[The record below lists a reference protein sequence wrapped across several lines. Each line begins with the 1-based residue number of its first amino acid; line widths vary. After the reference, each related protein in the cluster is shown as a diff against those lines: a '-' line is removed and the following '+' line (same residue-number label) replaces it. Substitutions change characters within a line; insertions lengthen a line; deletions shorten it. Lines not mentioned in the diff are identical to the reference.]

1 MKNLN
6 PALVWKFFHEITQIP
21 RPSKKEERIIAFLKD
36 FGKKYNLDTKTD
48 ETGNVLIS
56 KPATPGF
63 EKRKT
68 IIMQSHI
75 DMVCEK
81 NSDVIHNFDTDPIQT
96 YIDGDWVKAKGT
108 TLGADNGIGMS
119 MMLAV
124 LASENL
130 LHPALECL
138 FTVDEET
145 GLTGAFAL
153 KPGFLSGEL
162 LINLDSE
169 DDGEIF
175 VGCAGGI
182 DTVAK
187 LTYTTEKTPEHY
199 FGFSV
204 SVKGLQGGHS
214 GDDIDKGLGNA
225 NKILNRFLWMLNKE
239 MDLRLT
245 GFDGGNL
252 RNAIPREAVA
262 IACVPFSE
270 KENIRVMF
278 NHYVHDLE
286 VEIGDVEPKMKLTL
300 DSETVEENVLDKKSS
315 NALLNVLYACP
326 HGVIAMSRDM
336 PGLVETSN
344 NLASVKMKGEH
355 VIEITTSQRSSV
367 ESSKH
372 DIKQQIEAVF
382 SLTGAVVSHGDGYP
396 GWKPNLK
403 SKMLKVATDSYV
415 KLYNDQPKV
424 RAIHAGLECG
434 LFLEKYPFLDM
445 ISIGPTMKGVHSPDE
460 RLSISSTQRCWEWL
474 KDILAN
480 SVE

>member
-1 MKNLN
+1 MITLK
-6 PALVWKFFHEITQIP
+6 PSMVWNIFHEINQIP
-21 RPSKKEERIIAFLKD
+21 RPSKKEERIIAYLKD
-36 FGKKYNLDTKTD
+36 FGEKYNLLTKID
-48 ETGNVLIS
+48 ETGNVLIC
-56 KPATPGF
+56 KPATTGY
-63 EKRKT
+63 EKHKT
-68 IIMQSHI
+68 LILQSHI

-81 NSDVIHNFDTDPIQT
+81 NSDVVHNFETDPIQT

-119 MMLAV
+119 MALAV
-124 LASENL
+124 LASNDL
-130 LHPALECL
+130 KHPALECL

-153 KPGFLSGEL
+153 KQNFLSGEL

-187 LTYTTEKTPEHY
+187 LPYKSEKAPEHS

-225 NKILNRFLWMLNKE
+225 NKIVNRFLWELNNK
-239 MDLRLT
+239 MDLRLHS
-245 GFDGGNL
+245 FDGGNL
-252 RNAIPREAVA
+252 RNAIPREAAA
-262 IACVPFSE
+262 IACVPFSK
-270 KENIRVMF
+270 KETIRVMF
-278 NHYVHDLE
+278 NQYVSDLE
-286 VEIGDVEPKMKLTL
+286 IEIGDVEPKLKLSL
-300 DSETVEENVLDKKSS
+300 DSELMQGMVMDKKTST
-315 NALLNVLYACP
+315 ALLNVLYACP
-326 HGVIAMSRDM
+326 HGVITMSRDM

-344 NLASVKMKGEH
+344 NLASVKMKDNCI
-355 VIEITTSQRSSV
+355 IEITTSQRSSV
-367 ESSKH
+367 ESSKQ

-382 SLTGAVVSHGDGYP
+382 SLSGAEVSHGDGYP

-403 SKMLKVATDSYV
+403 SEILKVATESYV

-460 RLSISSTQRCWEWL
+460 RLSISATQKCWEWL
-474 KDILAN
+474 KDILER
-480 SVE
+480 V

>member
-1 MKNLN
+1 MTSLK
-6 PALVWKFFHEITQIP
+6 PALVWNFFNEITQIP
-21 RPSKKEERIIAFLKD
+21 RPSKKEERIIGYLKD
-36 FGKKYNLDTKTD
+36 FGEKHKLVTKID

-56 KPATPGF
+56 KPATKGY
-63 EKRKT
+63 EKHKT
-68 IIMQSHI
+68 IILQSHI

-81 NSDVIHNFDTDPIQT
+81 NSDVVHNFDTDPIQT

-124 LASENL
+124 LASDDL
-130 LHPALECL
+130 AHPALECL

-153 KPGFLSGEL
+153 KQNFLSGEI

-182 DTVAK
+182 DTVAN
-187 LTYTTEKTPEHY
+187 LTYQTEKTPDHY
-199 FGFSV
+199 FGFTV

-225 NKILNRFLWMLNKE
+225 NKIVNRFLWSLNKE
-239 MDLRLT
+239 MDLRLYS
-245 GFDGGNL
+245 FDGGNL
-252 RNAIPREAVA
+252 RNAIPREAIA
-262 IACVPFSE
+262 TACVPFSE

-278 NHYVHDLE
+278 NHFVNDLE
-286 VEIGDVEPKMKLTL
+286 IEIGDVEPKMKLTL
-300 DSETVEENVLDKKSS
+300 ESESIPETVIDKKSS

-326 HGVIAMSRDM
+326 HGVITMSRDM

-344 NLASVKMKGEH
+344 NLASVKMKADQK
-355 VIEITTSQRSSV
+355 IEITTSQRSSV

-372 DIKQQIEAVF
+372 DIKNQIEAVF
-382 SLTGAVVSHGDGYP
+382 TLTGAAVKHGDGYP

-403 SKMLKVATDSYV
+403 SNILKVATDSYV
-415 KLYNDQPKV
+415 RLHNDQPKV

-460 RLSISSTQRCWEWL
+460 RLSISATGRCWEWL
-474 KDILAN
+474 TDILKN
-480 SVE
+480 G

>member
-1 MKNLN
+1 MITLK
-6 PALVWKFFHEITQIP
+6 PALVWNFFNEITQIP
-21 RPSKKEERIIAFLKD
+21 RPSKKEERIIAYLKD
-36 FGKKYNLDTKTD
+36 FGKKHNLSTKVD

-56 KPATPGF
+56 KPATVGY
-63 EKRKT
+63 EKHKT
-68 IIMQSHI
+68 VILQSHI

-81 NSDVIHNFDTDPIQT
+81 NSDVIHNFDTDPIDT
-96 YIDGDWVKAKGT
+96 YIDGDWVKARGT

-124 LASENL
+124 LSSDDL
-130 LHPALECL
+130 KHPALECL

-153 KPGFLSGEL
+153 KKDFLSGEIV
-162 LINLDSE
+162 INLDSE

-187 LTYTTEKTPEHY
+187 FSYKTEKTPENY
-199 FGFSV
+199 FGFTV

-225 NKILNRFLWMLNKE
+225 NKILNRFLWNLNKG
-239 MDLRLT
+239 MDFRLF

-252 RNAIPREAVA
+252 RNAIPREA
-262 IACVPFSE
+262 IANGCVPFSE

-278 NHYVHDLE
+278 NNYVHDLE
-286 VEIGDVEPKMKLTL
+286 IEIGDVELKMKLELESATL
-300 DSETVEENVLDKKSS
+300 EENVLDKQSS
-315 NALLNVLYACP
+315 NALLNAIYACP
-326 HGVIAMSRDM
+326 HGVITMSRDM
-336 PGLVETSN
+336 PGLVETST
-344 NLASVKMKGEH
+344 NLASVKMREGN
-355 VIEITTSQRSSV
+355 IAEITTSQRSSV
-367 ESSKH
+367 ESLKH
-372 DIKQQIEAVF
+372 DIKQQVEAVF
-382 SLTGAVVSHGDGYP
+382 TLAGASVSHGDGYP

-403 SKMLKVATDSYV
+403 SEILKVATDSYV
-415 KLYNDQPKV
+415 KLYKSQPKV

-445 ISIGPTMKGVHSPDE
+445 ISIGPTMRGVHSPDE
-460 RLSISSTQRCWEWL
+460 RLSISATQKCWEWL
-474 KDILAN
+474 KDILAHQD
-480 SVE
+480 

>member
-1 MKNLN
+1 MISLK
-6 PALVWKFFHEITQIP
+6 PALVWNFFHEITQIP
-21 RPSKKEERIIAFLKD
+21 RPSKKEERIIAYLKEV
-36 FGKKYNLDTKTD
+36 GAKHNLATKID
-48 ETGNVLIS
+48 PVGNVLIS
-56 KPATPGF
+56 KPATSGY
-63 EKRKT
+63 EKHKT
-68 IIMQSHI
+68 VILQSHI

-81 NSDVIHNFDTDPIQT
+81 NSDAVHDFDTDPIQT
-96 YIDGDWVKAKGT
+96 YIDGDWVKARGT

-124 LASENL
+124 LVSDDLE
-130 LHPALECL
+130 HPALECL

-153 KPGFLSGEL
+153 KQNFLSGEL

-182 DTVAK
+182 DTVAT
-187 LTYTTEKTPEHY
+187 LTYQTEKTPDHS
-199 FGFSV
+199 FGFKISV
-204 SVKGLQGGHS
+204 TGLQGGHS

-225 NKILNRFLWMLNKE
+225 NKIVNRFLWSLNKT
-239 MDLRLT
+239 MDLRLQN
-245 GFDGGNL
+245 FDGGNL

-270 KENIRVMF
+270 KENIRVLF

-286 VEIGDVEPKMKLTL
+286 VEIGDVEPKMKLSL
-300 DSETVEENVLDKKSS
+300 DSETIEDTVMDKKSS
-315 NALLNVLYACP
+315 NALLNALYACP

-344 NLASVKMKGEH
+344 NLASVKMKEGH
-355 VIEITTSQRSSV
+355 KIEITTSQRSSI

-382 SLTGAVVSHGDGYP
+382 TLTGADVSHGDGYP

-403 SKMLKVATDSYV
+403 SEILKIATASYV
-415 KLYNDQPKV
+415 KLHNEQPKV

-460 RLSISSTQRCWEWL
+460 RLSISATGRCWEWL
-474 KDILAN
+474 TDILK
-480 SVE
+480 SL

>member
-1 MKNLN
+1 MITLT
-6 PALVWKFFHEITQIP
+6 PSLVWNFFHEITQIP
-21 RPSKKEERIIAFLKD
+21 RPSKKEERIIAYLKN
-36 FGKKYNLDTKTD
+36 FGEVHNLSTKID

-56 KPATPGF
+56 KPATAGYTN
-63 EKRKT
+63 RKT
-68 IIMQSHI
+68 VILQSHI

-81 NSDVIHNFDTDPIQT
+81 NSDVVHNFDTDPIQT
-96 YIDGDWVKAKGT
+96 WVDGDWLKAKGT

-119 MMLAV
+119 MMLAL
-124 LASENL
+124 LASDDL
-130 LHPALECL
+130 KHPALECL

-153 KPGFLSGEL
+153 KQNFLSGEV

-182 DTVAK
+182 DTVAN
-187 LTYTTEKTPEHY
+187 LTYQTEKTPENY
-199 FGFSV
+199 FGFKV
-204 SVKGLQGGHS
+204 SVMGLQGGHS

-225 NKILNRFLWMLNKE
+225 NKIINRFLWTLNKI
-239 MDLRLT
+239 MDLRLQS
-245 GFDGGNL
+245 FDGGNL

-262 IACVPFSE
+262 TACVPFSE
-270 KENIRVMF
+270 KENIRVLF
-278 NHYVHDLE
+278 NHYVHNLE
-286 VEIGDVEPKMKLTL
+286 VEIGDVEPRIKLSL
-300 DSETVEENVLDKKSS
+300 DSETIQGTVIDKESS
-315 NALLNVLYACP
+315 NALLNALYACP
-326 HGVIAMSRDM
+326 HGVITMSRDM

-344 NLASVKMKGEH
+344 NLASVKMKDGKTF
-355 VIEITTSQRSSV
+355 EITTSQRSSV
-367 ESSKH
+367 ESSKQ
-372 DIKQQIEAVF
+372 DIKQQIESVF
-382 SLTGAVVSHGDGYP
+382 SLTGAKVTHGDGYP

-403 SKMLKVATDSYV
+403 SEILKVATDSYV

-460 RLSISSTQRCWEWL
+460 RLSISATQKCWTWL
-474 KDILAN
+474 TDILATQD
-480 SVE
+480 

>member
-1 MKNLN
+1 MMTLK
-6 PALVWKFFHEITQIP
+6 PALVWNFFHEINQIP
-21 RPSKKEERIIAFLKD
+21 RPSKKEERIIAYLKN
-36 FGKKYNLDTKTD
+36 FGEKYNLLTKID

-56 KPATPGF
+56 KPATTGY
-63 EKRKT
+63 EKHKT
-68 IIMQSHI
+68 VILQSHI

-81 NSDVIHNFDTDPIQT
+81 NSDVVHNFDTDPIQT
-96 YIDGDWVKAKGT
+96 YIDGDWLKAKGT

-119 MMLAV
+119 MMLAI
-124 LASENL
+124 LASTDL
-130 LHPALECL
+130 VHPAMECL

-153 KPGFLSGEL
+153 KPNFLTGKL

-182 DTVAK
+182 DTVASLIYK
-187 LTYTTEKTPEHY
+187 TESTPVDY

-225 NKILNRFLWMLNKE
+225 NKIVNRFLWNLNKI
-239 MDLRLT
+239 MDLRIHS
-245 GFDGGNL
+245 FDGGNL
-252 RNAIPREAVA
+252 RNAIPREAA
-262 IACVPFSE
+262 ATACVPFAE
-270 KENIRVMF
+270 KETIRVMF
-278 NHYVHDLE
+278 NRYVSDLE
-286 VEIGDVEPKMKLTL
+286 IEIGDVEPKLKLAL
-300 DSETVEENVLDKKSS
+300 ESEPLQETVIDKKTS

-326 HGVIAMSRDM
+326 HGVITMSRDM
-336 PGLVETSN
+336 PGMVETSN
-344 NLASVKMKGEH
+344 NLASVKMKPENT
-355 VIEITTSQRSSV
+355 IEIITSQRSSV
-367 ESSKH
+367 ESSKQ

-382 SLTGAVVSHGDGYP
+382 TLAGAKVCHGDGYP

-403 SKMLKVATDSYV
+403 SEILKIATDSYV

-460 RLSISSTQRCWEWL
+460 RLSISATQKCWEWL
-474 KDILAN
+474 KDILER
-480 SVE
+480 V